1 MLPTANP
8 EPFVTIRLLENPR
21 GKGRPR
27 FSNAGQFVRVFTDAK
42 TRAFESRLKSAGID
56 AMAGKEPL
64 DEAVSVSIHAFMEVP
79 ASWSKKKRAMALE
92 GDIMP
97 ASGIDIDNICKIALD
112 GLNYHPPRF
121 KGDKLKHPIIWKN
134 DANIVSMQ
142 AIKSYSAH
150 PRLEITVWR
159 WNQ

>member
-1 MLPTANP
+1 M
-8 EPFVTIRLLENPR
+8 TIVLAGNPR

-27 FSNAGQFVRVFTDAK
+27 FSNAGQFVRVYTDAA
-42 TRAFESRLKSAGID
+42 TRLYESRLKSAGIE

-92 GDIMP
+92 GDIP
-97 ASGIDIDNICKIALD
+97 HTSKPDFDNVTKMLD

-121 KGDKLKHPIIWKN
+121 KGDRVKQPIIWRD
-134 DANIVSMQ
+134 DAQIVAAQ
-142 AIKSYSAH
+142 FFKCYSDR
-150 PRLEITVWR
+150 PRLEISVWR

>member
-1 MLPTANP
+1 MS
-8 EPFVTIRLLENPR
+8 EPFVTIVLAGAPR

-42 TRAFESRLKSAGID
+42 TRAFEDRLKSAGIE

-79 ASWSKKKRAMALE
+79 TSWSAKKRAMALN

-97 ASGIDIDNICKIALD
+97 TGKPDWDNLAKVTD
-112 GLNYHPPRF
+112 SLNGVVWRDDSLVVR
-121 KGDKLKHPIIWKN
+121 GVVTKL
-134 DANIVSMQ
+134 
-142 AIKSYSAH
+142 YSDR
-150 PRLEITVWR
+150 PRLEISVWR
-159 WNQ
+159 WNE